1 MAAVNQLFFLQPSH
15 RRPVCLLKSLVS
27 MSSVYPVPAVV
38 EPHLYEMEI
47 KRSQFITFVGRASDR
62 EEAEGFI
69 RSVRE
74 IHPQA
79 RHVCWAYIAGAPN
92 TTVMS
97 MSDDGE
103 PSGTAG
109 RPMLKVLE
117 HSGLGEIVVAV
128 VRYFGGIKLGTG
140 GLQRA
145 YSDAVSLAL
154 EDLPTVE
161 RVPQTRMV
169 LSYDYP
175 HESIVR
181 HLLDQYPTQQQSCDF
196 GTQVT
201 LTVLVASSEKDAFES
216 ELINKSAGGVKVLVE
231 D

>member
-1 MAAVNQLFFLQPSH
+1 
-15 RRPVCLLKSLVS
+15 
-27 MSSVYPVPAVV
+27 MSSVYPVPAVS
-38 EPHLYEMEI
+38 EPHLHQFEI
-47 KRSQFITFVGRASDR
+47 KRSQFISFVGRAGNRD
-62 EEAEGFI
+62 EAEAFI

-117 HSGLGEIVVAV
+117 HSGLGEVVVAV

-154 EDLPTVE
+154 EDLPTEE
-161 RVPQTRMV
+161 RVPQTCLT

-175 HESIVR
+175 HESVVR
-181 HLLDQYPTQQQSCDF
+181 HLLEQYPTQQQSCEF
-196 GTQVT
+196 GSQVV
-201 LTVLVASSEKDAFES
+201 LTVLVAASEQVEFER
-216 ELINKSAGGVKVLVE
+216 ELVNKSAGGVVISYP
-231 D
+231 DQDSAN

>member
-1 MAAVNQLFFLQPSH
+1 
-15 RRPVCLLKSLVS
+15 
-27 MSSVYPVPAVV
+27 MSSVYPVPAVI
-38 EPHLYEMEI
+38 EPHLHELEI
-47 KRSQFITFVGRASDR
+47 KRSQFITFVGRAGNRD
-62 EEAEGFI
+62 EAETFI
-69 RSVRE
+69 RSVRD

-154 EDLPTVE
+154 EDLPTEE
-161 RVPQTRMV
+161 RVPQTRLI

-175 HESIVR
+175 HESVVR
-181 HLLDQYPTQQQSCDF
+181 HLIEQYPTQQESCDF

-201 LTVLVASSEKDAFES
+201 LTVLVASAEKDAFTS
-216 ELINKSAGGVKVLVE
+216 ELVNKSGGGVLVTI
-231 D
+231 DDSSH